1 MPKIEINPNWCKGC
15 YICVDV
21 CPRKV
26 LEIDQTTFQKGRHPV
41 LVARLEDC
49 TVCRQCELLCPD
61 LAIIVSNGTISAK
74 DGVENEKMR

>member
-1 MPKIEINPNWCKGC
+1 MPNIEINSKWCKSC

-26 LEIDQTTFQKGRHPV
+26 LEIDQATFQKGRHPV
-41 LVARLEDC
+41 LVAHLEDC

-61 LAIIVSNGTISAK
+61 LAIVVSDDSKGE
-74 DGVENEKMR
+74 VE

>member
-1 MPKIEINPNWCKGC
+1 MPNIEINPKWCKGC

-41 LVARLEDC
+41 LVAHPEDC
-49 TVCRQCELLCPD
+49 TICRQCELLCPD
-61 LAIIVSNGTISAK
+61 LAITVSNNTISPK
-74 DGVENEKMR
+74 GGLE

>member
-1 MPKIEINPNWCKGC
+1 MPNIEINPNWCKGC

-26 LEIDQTTFQKGRHPV
+26 LEIDQATFQKGRHPV

-49 TVCRQCELLCPD
+49 SVCRQCELLCPD
-61 LAIIVSNGTISAK
+61 LAITVSNGKISTK
-74 DGVENEKMR
+74 GEVE

>member
-1 MPKIEINPNWCKGC
+1 MPNIEINSNWCKSC

-26 LEIDQTTFQKGRHPV
+26 LEIDQATFHKGRHPV
-41 LVARLEDC
+41 LIARLEDC

-61 LAIIVSNGTISAK
+61 LAIIVSNGKISAK
-74 DGVENEKMR
+74 GRVE